1 VSEPLDRSPVAI
13 VRQFPNLRAL
23 VIGDAILDTWLEGAA
38 TRLCREAPVPV
49 VVGQEEYRFPGGAAN
64 TAANLAA
71 LGASVTLAGLAGDDP
86 AGQQLRAALRD
97 AGVDDSALVTDPR
110 ATTLHKRRI
119 VADGQC
125 LVRYDEGDLAA
136 CTPASRRALHDAIQ
150 RLTPACDL
158 VIVSDYQ
165 YGTIGRPLA
174 ETIRHEQDERPRL
187 LAIEAR
193 DPRTWS
199 GIRAT
204 VITPNLQEARVA
216 TGMTSAEPAV
226 VARRL
231 REMVD
236 AEHIALT
243 LAGDGVLLV
252 DRGGRVTRL
261 PTWPVPRAGDVGAGD
276 SFTAAMA
283 LALATGAPA
292 PQAGGIG
299 IDAASIACTQHR
311 TAVVPHLDL
320 LRRVS
325 LSEQPGAAMLSVKE
339 IAARLEAERH
349 GGRRIVFTN
358 GVFDIVHAGHVHLL
372 NRARELGDVLVV
384 GINSDASVR
393 RLKGDQRPI
402 NREQDRLAL
411 VSALD
416 AVDYAL
422 IFDDDTPAEV
432 IRQLRPDIHVKG
444 GDYTEETLPEIV
456 AVREVGADV
465 RFLPLVGGLSTT
477 NVIRRIVDG
486 AHARA
491 VRSVG

>member
-1 VSEPLDRSPVAI
+1 MSEPLDRSPVDF
-13 VRQFPNLRAL
+13 VRRFPNLRAL
-23 VIGDAILDTWLEGAA
+23 VIGDAILDTWLEGTA

-64 TAANLAA
+64 TAANLSA
-71 LGASVTLAGLAGDDP
+71 LGASVTLAGLTGDDP
-86 AGQQLRAALRD
+86 AGEQLRAALRE
-97 AGVDDSALVTDPR
+97 AGVDIGALVADPN
-110 ATTLHKRRI
+110 AITLHKRRI

-125 LVRYDEGDLAA
+125 LVRYDEGDLARCSPA
-136 CTPASRRALHDAIQ
+136 CRRALGDRVE
-150 RLTPACDL
+150 RLVSGCDL
-158 VIVSDYQ
+158 VIVSDYE
-165 YGTIGRPLA
+165 YGTIDQELVER
-174 ETIRHEQDERPRL
+174 IRRL
-187 LAIEAR
+187 QGPHPHMLAIDAR
-193 DPRTWS
+193 NPRRWADI
-199 GIRAT
+199 GAT
-204 VITPNLQEARVA
+204 VVTPNLQEARAA
-216 TGMTSAEPAV
+216 TGSDVAAPEI

-231 REMVD
+231 REMLD
-236 AEHIALT
+236 TEYIALT

-252 DRGGRVTRL
+252 DRDGRSTHL

-283 LALATGAPA
+283 LALAAGATA
-292 PQAGGIG
+292 PQAGRIG
-299 IDAASIACTQHR
+299 VDAASIACTQHR
-311 TAVVPHLDL
+311 TAVVPHRDL

-325 LSEQPGAAMLSVKE
+325 LDEQPGAVGLSVKE

-384 GINSDASVR
+384 GINSDASVK
-393 RLKGDQRPI
+393 RLKGEQRPI

-432 IRQLRPDIHVKG
+432 IRQLRPDVDVKG
-444 GDYTEETLPEIV
+444 GDYTEETLPEID
-456 AVREVGADV
+456 AVREVGAAV
-465 RFLPLVGGLSTT
+465 RFLPLVDGLSTT

-486 AHARA
+486 ARA
-491 VRSVG
+491 PVGPLP